1 MNRAAEKHLT
11 KAETHLARG
20 NEFYAKAADEII
32 AAKAADTSLSNKE
45 IGQWFGYSGD
55 WARSLVAWRTSGDD
69 RPTPRS
75 GSRVSQDPGQG
86 VRETTKTLRSA
97 TAETIEEVL
106 EQLPDEAVEKI
117 EKAVS
122 DEAVKRTVYADQP
135 KPGFKE
141 AKKKAAKKKAR
152 RLRDNP
158 EQAASAFIA
167 SLGRGRAQVRTICT
181 GYQDFLA
188 LVEDEEWREY
198 VRELLVS
205 FQANVNLALGEVLE
219 GSLDDALARLLA
231 EEEVK

>member
-45 IGQWFGYSGD
+45 IGRWFGYSGD
-55 WARSLVAWRTSGDD
+55 WARNLVAWRTSGDD

-75 GSRVSQDPGQG
+75 GSRASQDPGQG
-86 VRETTKTLRSA
+86 VRETTKTLTSA
-97 TAETIEEVL
+97 T
-106 EQLPDEAVEKI
+106 VEKI

-152 RLRDNP
+152 RLQDNP

-167 SLGRGRAQVRTICT
+167 SLGRGRAQVRTICK